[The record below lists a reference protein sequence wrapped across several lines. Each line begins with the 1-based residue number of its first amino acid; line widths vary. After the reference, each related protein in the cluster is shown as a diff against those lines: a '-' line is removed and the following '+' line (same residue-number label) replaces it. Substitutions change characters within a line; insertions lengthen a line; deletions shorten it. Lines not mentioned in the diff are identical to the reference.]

1 MQRGRNEPDQEKL
14 PQLTLEYVAYA
25 EPCHSGAKHLSQV
38 GEREIEPQGHEKHE
52 SIGVVDAIVAQRL
65 IEQDIDE
72 QRQHED
78 EDVAIGREPRYD
90 DVEPYIARLTWEI
103 VEHTSVTIGL
113 PIGGDV
119 GNAIESLAIDVAVVA
134 AKHVAHAHEKGYQS
148 QITNKE
154 DLASSVTGSL
164 ERDERY
170 GEKYEI
176 KPHKKDVLL
185 SC

>member
-103 VEHTSVTIGL
+103 VEHASVTIGL
-113 PIGGDV
+113 PTGGDV

-134 AKHVAHAHEKGYQS
+134 AKHVAHAHE
-148 QITNKE
+148 E
-154 DLASSVTGSL
+154 
-164 ERDERY
+164 
-170 GEKYEI
+170 GEKRHVDHQERLALVI
-176 KPHKKDVLL
+176 ARQLIRQGWHQE
-185 SC
+185 